1 MYKPHIVILGAGY
14 GGLMTAVR
22 LQKIL
27 RVNEANITLVNRND
41 YHYQTTCLHENAAGT
56 LKPEHTM
63 IPIRDIINQEKI
75 DFIIDDVVLIKKS
88 EKKVKLKSRELSYD
102 ILVVSL
108 GFEAQAAEKPA
119 SSSHIFPIENLSN
132 ARVLREHLEYNFA
145 MYANEEN
152 KNTARLTIVIAGGGL
167 TGIEYAGELVNRI
180 PALSKEYDIAKSQV
194 RIINLEC
201 ESSILGNWNESLID
215 YAMNSLVSRGV
226 EFITGAHFLE
236 ATEDIVVYEK
246 EGKRYEIHAKTLVWA
261 GGVRANSLLEK
272 SGVSTS
278 HGKAEVRN
286 DLRIIDHDDI
296 YVIGDCALIR
306 NPETNTPYPAT
317 AKIAVEAAMV
327 AARNIKAQID
337 GQALCSFKAKNA
349 GVIASLGY
357 NDAVGVLFNGRKYF
371 GWKAALLKKLSENRY
386 LFQLGGMNL
395 LFKKGRFNIINH

>member
-14 GGLMTAVR
+14 GGLMTAAR

-27 RVNEANITLVNRND
+27 HVNEANITLVNRND
-41 YHYQTTCLHENAAGT
+41 YHYQTTWLHENAAGT

-75 DFIIDDVVLIKKS
+75 DFIIDDVVLIKEK
-88 EKKVKLKSRELSYD
+88 EKKVKLKNRELSYD

-108 GFEAQAAEKPA
+108 GFEAQAAEIPEC
-119 SSSHIFPIENLSN
+119 SNHIFPIENLNN

-145 MYANEEN
+145 MYANEER
-152 KNTARLTIVIAGGGL
+152 KNAARLNIVIAGGGL

-180 PALSKEYDIAKSQV
+180 PALSREYDIDKTQV

-201 ESSILGNWNESLID
+201 EPSILGDWNETLVD

-226 EFITGAHFLE
+226 EFITGAHFIE
-236 ATEDIVVYEK
+236 TTNDTVVYER
-246 EGKRYEIHAKTLVWA
+246 EGDRFEIPARTVVWA
-261 GGVRANSLLEK
+261 GGVRANSILEK
-272 SGVSTS
+272 SGVSTTN
-278 HGKAEVRN
+278 GKAEVRN
-286 DLRIIDHDDI
+286 DLRIIDNDDI

-327 AARNIKAQID
+327 AACNIKAQIN
-337 GQALCSFKAKNA
+337 GHRLRSFKAKNT

-357 NDAVGVLFNGRKYF
+357 NDAVGVLFNGKKYF
-371 GWKAALLKKLSENRY
+371 GWKAALVKKMSENLY
-386 LFQLGGMNL
+386 LFRLGGMNL
-395 LFKKGRFNIINH
+395 LFKKGRFNIFSN